1 MLFLYLI
8 IAAVLLSTYR
18 RPIAVFSIWFIAVFY
33 LPVIFTIMY
42 CTCIPV
48 MLINAVED
56 AGMSLGENVTGTPVT
71 SLHP

>member
-8 IAAVLLSTYR
+8 IAAILLSTYR
-18 RPIAVFSIWFIAVFY
+18 RPIADFLSGLLPYFN

-42 CTCIPV
+42 CICILV
-48 MLINAVED
+48 VLINAVED
-56 AGMSLGENVTGTPVT
+56 TGMSLGENVTGTPVT

>member
-8 IAAVLLSTYR
+8 IAAVLLSTYC
-18 RPIAVFSIWFIAVFY
+18 RPIAVFIAVFY

-42 CTCIPV
+42 CTCILV
-48 MLINAVED
+48 VFINAVED
-56 AGMSLGENVTGTPVT
+56 ASMSLGENVTGTPVT

>member
-18 RPIAVFSIWFIAVFY
+18 RPIAVFVPGLLPYFTY
-33 LPVIFTIMY
+33 LSFSIMY

-48 MLINAVED
+48 VSINAVEG
-56 AGMSLGENVTGTPVT
+56 AGMSLGENVTGKPVT
-71 SLHP
+71 FLHP